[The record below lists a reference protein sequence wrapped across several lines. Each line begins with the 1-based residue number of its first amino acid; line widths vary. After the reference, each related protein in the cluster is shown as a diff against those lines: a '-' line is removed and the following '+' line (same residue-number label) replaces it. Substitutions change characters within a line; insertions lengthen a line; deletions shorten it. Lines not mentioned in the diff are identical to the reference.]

1 MFRRVQ
7 RDVPPRAGK
16 HAEEGHDL
24 SVITGLAALSLDALS
39 SVAYGPEAIVL
50 ALVAAGTGA
59 LSAVLPITLAIT
71 AMLVLLVVSYTQ
83 VIAAHPEGGGAYAVA
98 KANLGRWPSLLAAA
112 SVVVDYVLTVA
123 VSLAAGAASLGSVF
137 PSLSHHLLLV
147 SLAGLVLLTAVNMF
161 GITESARLL
170 ITPAALFLLSIFAT
184 IVVGALRSHPVATIG
199 TREAFPATE
208 TLGILLILKAFAA
221 GCSAVTGVEAI
232 SNGVP
237 AFRKPTVRT
246 AQRTE
251 ISLGVLLG
259 LMLVGLAALI
269 RAHGVVPRG
278 GVTILAQLTAGAFG
292 TGWPFYVS
300 NLAVTAVLAFAANT
314 SFGGLPVLLSLVA
327 RDHRMPHAFYLRAEK
342 PVYRIGIIAL
352 AIAAALLLA
361 AVRAKTNDLIPLY
374 AIGVFIGF
382 TISQVGLVK
391 RWLTERSPNWKV
403 RAALNGTGAVM
414 TAIAVVVFLVSKF
427 LAGAWVVV
435 IAIPALMLLFH
446 VTERYYAAVAR
457 ELKLG
462 RTPPPPRKRH
472 SVVIVPASTVNL
484 LTQKAVSAA
493 VSLGETVVAVAVA
506 GDEEE
511 AERFKR
517 EWDEWSCGVPIEVLL
532 DRQRSLVRT
541 VLRYVKSVED
551 EDATITVL
559 IPEIVPRKRRHEI
572 LHNQRARV
580 LSAVLKARTSVIIA
594 TLPFHLHD

>member
-1 MFRRVQ
+1 VG
-7 RDVPPRAGK
+7 RDAPPRAGK

-24 SVITGLAALSLDALS
+24 GVITGLAALSLDALS

-50 ALVAAGTGA
+50 ALIAAGTGA
-59 LSAVLPITLAIT
+59 LSAVLPITLVIT

-137 PSLSHHLLLV
+137 PSLSHHLLAV
-147 SLAGLVLLTAVNMF
+147 SLGGLLILTAVNMF

-170 ITPAALFLLSIFAT
+170 IGPAAVFLFSIFAT

-199 TREAFPATE
+199 TPESFPATE
-208 TLGILLILKAFAA
+208 ALGILLILKAFAA

-237 AFRKPTVRT
+237 AFKQPVVRT

-269 RAHGVVPRG
+269 RAHDVVPRG
-278 GVTILAQLTAGAFG
+278 HVTILAQLTAAAFG

-314 SFGGLPVLLSLVA
+314 SFGGLPVLLSLLA
-327 RDHRMPHAFYLRAEK
+327 KDHRLPHAFYLRAEK
-342 PVYRIGIIAL
+342 PIYRIGILAL
-352 AIAAALLLA
+352 AIAAALLLI
-361 AVRAKTNDLIPLY
+361 AVNAKTNDLIPMY
-374 AIGVFIGF
+374 AIGVFVGF

-391 RWLTERSPNWKV
+391 HWFTERSPHWRV

-435 IAIPALMLLFH
+435 IAIPALMVLFDQ
-446 VTERYYAAVAR
+446 TERYYAAVAR

-462 RTPPPPRKRH
+462 KTPPPPHKRH

-484 LTQKAVSAA
+484 LTEMAVSAA
-493 VSLGETVVAVAVA
+493 ISLGETVVAVAVA

-511 AERFKR
+511 ADRVKR
-517 EWDEWSCGVPIEVLL
+517 DWDDWSCGVPIEVLV

-541 VLRYVKSVED
+541 VLRYVKSVEG

-572 LHNQRARV
+572 LHNQRAR
-580 LSAVLKARTSVIIA
+580 LLAAVLKARTNVIIA